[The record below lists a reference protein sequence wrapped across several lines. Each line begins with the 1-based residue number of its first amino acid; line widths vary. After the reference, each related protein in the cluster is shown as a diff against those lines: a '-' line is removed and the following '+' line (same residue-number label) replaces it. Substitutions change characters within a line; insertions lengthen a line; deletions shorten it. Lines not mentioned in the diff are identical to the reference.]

1 MRLNMPARG
10 ALTGLRPVPQ
20 AGQRPAPAP
29 SSVQL
34 RIRAVGLNFR
44 DVLNVMGLYPG
55 DPGQPGADCSGTV
68 LELGEKVEHIR
79 PGEDVFGEA
88 PGCLS
93 TYALAPAP
101 LLAQK
106 PKTWTFEEACAMPVI
121 FVTVEQSLGDLS
133 RLQKGERVL
142 IHAAAGGVGLVAIQ
156 YAQFV
161 GAVVFATAGAEDKH
175 DFLRSL
181 GVKYITSSRDGAKFK
196 EEMRQMLKDDGA
208 EGVDVV
214 LNSLSHDDY
223 IPRSLALLSKGGRF
237 MEIGKRGIWSVEQM
251 REARPDVLYAT
262 VAIDVM
268 METEPWRYNAYLKRL
283 LERVEVGGLTPINLH
298 IFEGLEQGVAALQFL
313 QRAQNIGK
321 VVIQEQSR
329 MLCRQLQQNPY
340 LLSGGTGAL
349 GVAATSE
356 VASSCF
362 VFFSER
368 SKWIRLATCCFCC

>member
-1 MRLNMPARG
+1 
-10 ALTGLRPVPQ
+10 
-20 AGQRPAPAP
+20 
-29 SSVQL
+29 
-34 RIRAVGLNFR
+34 
-44 DVLNVMGLYPG
+44 
-55 DPGQPGADCSGTV
+55 
-68 LELGEKVEHIR
+68 
-79 PGEDVFGEA
+79 
-88 PGCLS
+88 
-93 TYALAPAP
+93 
-101 LLAQK
+101 
-106 PKTWTFEEACAMPVI
+106 MPVI

-142 IHAAAGGVGLVAIQ
+142 IHAAAGGVGFVAIQ

-161 GAVVFATAGAEDKH
+161 GAVVFATAGA
-175 DFLRSL
+175 
-181 GVKYITSSRDGAKFK
+181 YITSSRDGAKFK